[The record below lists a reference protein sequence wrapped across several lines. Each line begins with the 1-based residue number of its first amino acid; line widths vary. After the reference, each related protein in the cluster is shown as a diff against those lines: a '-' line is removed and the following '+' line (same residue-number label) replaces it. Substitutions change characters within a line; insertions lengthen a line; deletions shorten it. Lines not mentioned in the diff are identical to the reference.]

1 MSDHR
6 FAIWYLRCLRPA
18 PRAVFF
24 TPKIQTG
31 ENASAIAN
39 AISPGPHPIA
49 WLDACTNRIIC
60 THHMIV
66 RLLQVGESDVALWCG
81 IRCCP
86 ATVPLSRRELP
97 REAKREHARLSAY
110 SSQPL
115 ANPRRSWAT
124 SWFIL
129 RRSIIQCDSR
139 RTPPFSTPMA

>member
-1 MSDHR
+1 
-6 FAIWYLRCLRPA
+6 
-18 PRAVFF
+18 
-24 TPKIQTG
+24 
-31 ENASAIAN
+31 
-39 AISPGPHPIA
+39 
-49 WLDACTNRIIC
+49 LDACTNRIIC

-115 ANPRRSWAT
+115 SK
-124 SWFIL
+124 SEKIMGHVL
-129 RRSIIQCDSR
+129 VH
-139 RTPPFSTPMA
+139 TPKVNHSVR